1 MNSNPDPSK
10 QSQELLFSQK
20 KQVPNET
27 HHWTFDNPILLQ
39 KHLRFFLNVK
49 VSFDEHIQC
58 ISNKANKIIRPIRTM
73 QPVLPRAALLRIC
86 KSLLKPHFDYGDVI
100 YDRAFK

>member
-10 QSQELLFSQK
+10 QDQELLFSQK

-39 KHLRFFLNVK
+39 KHLRLFLNAK
-49 VSFDEHIQC
+49 LSFDEHIQC
-58 ISNKANKIIRPIRTM
+58 ISIKASKIIGLIRAM
-73 QPVLPRAALLRIC
+73 QPVLTREALLRIC
-86 KSLLKPHFDYGDVI
+86 KSLLKPHFDYGNVI